1 MKKMLFSIIVTV
13 YNKEKVL
20 KETLDSIAKQTCHDY
35 ECIIIDDGSTDYS
48 INIAKKYCDDYN
60 NFSLFEYQNEGIG
73 TARNRGIDNASG
85 TYIIFVDGDDIIE
98 SDLLE
103 TLEDYINNYNVDLIR
118 YQCKVVHYR
127 PVKEPEKLNYHSNTD
142 KVMSGYDALREWSRT
157 NKRYALVWLYG
168 IKKSIFT
175 ENQIRFPSG
184 IYEDFATMPS
194 VIACANNVV
203 CTNYTGYN
211 YMHRIGETSLMNRRC
226 GRV

>member
-1 MKKMLFSIIVTV
+1 MKKTLFSIIVTV
-13 YNKEKVL
+13 YNKERVL

-35 ECIIIDDGSTDYS
+35 ECIIIDDGSTDNS
-48 INIAKKYCDDYN
+48 INIAKKYCEGYS
-60 NFSLFEYQNEGIG
+60 NFNLFEYQNEGIG

-98 SDLLE
+98 GDLLE

-127 PVKEPEKLNYHSNTD
+127 PVKEPEKLNYHSNTN
-142 KVMSGYDALREWSRT
+142 KVMSGYDALKEWSKID
-157 NKRYALVWLYG
+157 KRYALVWLYC

-194 VIACANNVV
+194 IIACANNVV

>member
-1 MKKMLFSIIVTV
+1 MRVIVTF
-13 YNKEKVL
+13 N
-20 KETLDSIAKQTCHDY
+20 
-35 ECIIIDDGSTDYS
+35 
-48 INIAKKYCDDYN
+48 
-60 NFSLFEYQNEGIG
+60 LFEYQNEGIG

-98 SDLLE
+98 GDLLE

-127 PVKEPEKLNYHSNTD
+127 PVKEPEKLNYHSNTN
-142 KVMSGYDALREWSRT
+142 KVMSGYDALKEWSKID
-157 NKRYALVWLYG
+157 KRYALVWLYC

-194 VIACANNVV
+194 IIACANNVV